1 MAKIVTVFT
10 SHCREWDP
18 REMSDI
24 RWHKISEALARQGH
38 EVDIATNEPRWE
50 QDRNPVVM
58 AERLRRVPLRRVRWS
73 SYDVVKTLFNL
84 GFETL
89 VKNGGARHPFIIS
102 KLGSVVGPADA
113 PGIYFY
119 GDFRRALYETQK
131 QIHRTSRFVTLL
143 SPPAIDLWTQVHG
156 HRPGI
161 LLVPGAAD
169 AEIPAPGPNPYVA
182 ANIPGKICIF
192 SGNVYEGDS
201 QPEANRTLVR
211 KLNDLGRALEGSGV
225 RLCFQGVGDLSALD
239 ERHVTN
245 LGSCSYPET
254 WRYLQHA
261 NVGVVVSAGPFMHN
275 NESTKIYHYLRAG
288 LPVVSEQGFPNEWVL
303 KASGIGLV
311 VPGEDMQRMAEGV
324 VQAANMSWNC
334 GAARQYILD
343 HHTWDHR
350 ARVYKDVIPQC
361 AEAPRLHPL
370 ALLRHAMKR
379 QSAT

>member
-1 MAKIVTVFT
+1 
-10 SHCREWDP
+10 
-18 REMSDI
+18 MSDI

-38 EVDIATNEPRWE
+38 DVDIATNEPRWAD
-50 QDRNPVVM
+50 DRKPVVM
-58 AERLRRVPLRRVRWS
+58 AKRLRRVPLLRVRWS
-73 SYDVVKTLFNL
+73 SYDIVKTLFHL

-119 GDFRRALYETQK
+119 GNIRRALYETQK
-131 QIHRTSRFVTLL
+131 EIHRTSRFVTLL
-143 SPPAIDLWTQVHG
+143 SPPAIDLWTEVHG

-169 AEIPAPGPNPYVA
+169 REIPSSGPNPYVA
-182 ANIPGKICIF
+182 ANVPAKICIF
-192 SGNVYEGDS
+192 SGNVYEADS
-201 QPEANRTLVR
+201 QPAANRTLVC
-211 KLNDLGRALEGSGV
+211 KLNKLGRALGGSGV

-239 ERHVTN
+239 ERYVTN

-261 NVGVVVSAGPFMHN
+261 NVGVVVSAGSFMHN

-303 KASGIGLV
+303 RASGIGIV
-311 VPGEDMQRMAEGV
+311 VAGEDMTRMAERIV
-324 VQAANMSWNC
+324 EAADASWNR
-334 GAARQYILD
+334 ASAMQYVLD

-350 ARVYKDVIPQC
+350 ARVYEDVI
-361 AEAPRLHPL
+361 AECSKARGLYRPWAFLK
-370 ALLRHAMKR
+370 HATKR
-379 QSAT
+379 ASAT